1 MKKRSEEIAEEIEQ
15 NEKQYKK
22 LVEEGR
28 KKIIELKIIEL
39 KDREYNNNKVSS
51 LSNDIDN
58 TEKQII
64 QEAGKFLET
73 YLMAHL
79 KDKICLEL
87 KRSFRGLIK
96 PSWIEFCSQPD
107 WRQTKHSGLN
117 GKSKN
122 SPKAAYPRPYV
133 YGCVIQIYWN
143 SSVNEYWEVF
153 TKKKHICLNRGN

>member
-96 PSWIEFCSQPD
+96 PSWIEVCSQPD
-107 WRQTKHSGLN
+107 WRQTKLSGLN

-122 SPKAAYPRPYV
+122 SPKAAYRKTV
-133 YGCVIQIYWN
+133 EDQQLT
-143 SSVNEYWEVF
+143 EYE
-153 TKKKHICLNRGN
+153 K